1 MEPEI
6 NNLSPEQEKRLLK
19 VAQILDKGAI
29 GILEQIEELESTLT
43 ERMNNVRDGVD
54 GKDGVDGVD
63 GKDGRDGKDG
73 KDGLNGKDGKDGV
86 DGKDGFIDETTI
98 AYLED
103 RIDTLKAELAK
114 VQLKSK
120 YLRDNIGV
128 VVRELQ
134 AGTNVTID
142 NTNPEYPRISATGG
156 GGGISDGDK
165 GDITVSGSGAVWTID
180 DATVGIAKLS
190 ATGTP
195 SATTFL
201 RGDNTWATPSG
212 GGGSLTK
219 GISEVDFGAITTES
233 DIATVTVTDAT
244 VTATSYPSVSLY
256 AIATTDHDPD
266 DYMAEGLIPYVTNVS
281 SGVGFDISVRAP
293 NMTWGKYKVTYMF

>member
-1 MEPEI
+1 MSKLQVYNGKEWIEI
-6 NNLSPEQEKRLLK
+6 AK
-19 VAQILDKGAI
+19 
-29 GILEQIEELESTLT
+29 
-43 ERMNNVRDGVD
+43 
-54 GKDGVDGVD
+54 
-63 GKDGRDGKDG
+63 
-73 KDGLNGKDGKDGV
+73 NGKDSVIDYEYILSQIPV
-86 DGKDGFIDETTI
+86 PKDGFIDETTI
-98 AYLED
+98 AYLENK
-103 RIDTLKAELAK
+103 IDTLKEDLAK

-142 NTNPEYPRISATGG
+142 NTNPEYPRISAS

-165 GDITVSGSGAVWTID
+165 GDITVSGSGSVWTID

-212 GGGSLTK
+212 VGGITK
-219 GISEVDFGAITTES
+219 GIAEVDFGAVTQNN
-233 DIATVTVTDAT
+233 DIATVTVADASI
-244 VTATSYPSVSLY
+244 TATSYPSVSLY
-256 AIATTDHDPD
+256 ALATTDHDPD
-266 DYMAEGLIPYVTNVS
+266 DYMAEGLIPYITNVS
-281 SGVGFDISVRAP
+281 AGVGFDISVRAP
-293 NMTWGKYKVTYMF
+293 NLTWGKYKVTYMF